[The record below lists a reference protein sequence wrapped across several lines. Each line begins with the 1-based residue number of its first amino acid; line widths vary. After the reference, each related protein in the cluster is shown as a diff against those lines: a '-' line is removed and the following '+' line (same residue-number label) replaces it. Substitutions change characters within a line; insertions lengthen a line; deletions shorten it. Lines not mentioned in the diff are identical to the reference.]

1 MTHALVIADLTVSYG
16 PVKAVDGVSLHVDEG
31 EVVCVIGGNGAG
43 KSSIVRAVMGMRRAD
58 SGSITGPGAV
68 RLDQL
73 APHQACRHGVAL
85 VPAQRQVFR
94 EMTVR
99 ENLEMGAYAR
109 DDAAGI
115 AQDIHAVIARFPA
128 LAAKLHALAGHL
140 SGGQQQQLAIG
151 RALMARPRLLLMDEP
166 SHGLSPNLVDQL
178 FELIATLHGGGM
190 SILLIE
196 QNARRALGVSRRGY
210 VMRAGALIAQGRSQE
225 LLTDPLVAAAYLGAA
240 VGTEAAAAH

>member
-1 MTHALVIADLTVSYG
+1 MTPALAIADLAVSYG
-16 PVKAVDGVSLHVDEG
+16 PVKAVDGVSLNVDAG

-43 KSSIVRAVMGMRRAD
+43 KSSIVRAVMGMKRAD
-58 SGSITGPGAV
+58 RGSITGPGGV
-68 RLDQL
+68 RLDRI
-73 APHQACRHGVAL
+73 APHQICRHGVAL

-109 DDAAGI
+109 DDGAAI
-115 AQDIHAVIARFPA
+115 AQDIDRVIARFPA
-128 LAAKLHALAGHL
+128 LAPRLTALAGHL

-178 FELIATLHGGGM
+178 FELIAALHGDGM

-196 QNARRALGVSRRGY
+196 QNARRALGVSSRGY
-210 VMRAGALIAQGRSQE
+210 VMRAGSLIAQGSSGD
-225 LLTDPLVAAAYLGAA
+225 LLNDPLVAAAYLGAT
-240 VGTEAAAAH
+240 VGTEPVAAH